1 MSTQSKYGT
10 KREEER
16 TLAAITLT
24 ELKRKEANKTNERKI
39 GGLTKE
45 ETGKNYSLIFS
56 SAYIICIYLQCT
68 RVAIV

>member
-10 KREEER
+10 KRKEG
-16 TLAAITLT
+16 TLVTITLT
-24 ELKRKEANKTNERKI
+24 EKKRKEANKTNERKI

>member
-10 KREEER
+10 KRKEG
-16 TLAAITLT
+16 TLVTITLT
-24 ELKRKEANKTNERKI
+24 EKKRKEANKTNERKI

-56 SAYIICIYLQCT
+56 SAYIIGAYVYIYNVLVWQ
-68 RVAIV
+68 